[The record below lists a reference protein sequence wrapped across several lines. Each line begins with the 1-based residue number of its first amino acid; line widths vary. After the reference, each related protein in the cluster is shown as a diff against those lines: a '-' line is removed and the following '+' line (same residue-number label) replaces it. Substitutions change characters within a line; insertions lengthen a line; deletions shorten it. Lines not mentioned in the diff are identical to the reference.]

1 MGATNPRLLAVIL
14 EDLQE
19 EMTRWA
25 SSAGETMV
33 IADYTQS
40 QTREQL
46 EQQEHRANILR
57 EEAADDVN
65 AAESAHV
72 ASEALVADL
81 REAQRTAQATLQDT
95 VAAWQRGQQ
104 ALTHWRAELAYAKAW
119 LARAEERVR
128 LAEIELERARA
139 ALTQAEREYNRAVDS
154 YNACVNYRDK
164 EGRSRDC
171 SGERARVR
179 QAEVAVKV
187 AVEEV
192 KRALVELEAAVAE
205 RARARRRVECCTQ
218 AVGLAEQAVATA
230 NSARQLA
237 TNSLN
242 AAERGQESAD
252 MALHY
257 ADQARQQAEQE
268 EAEAEEV
275 LAQVRAA
282 AEATEEAHQHLRL
295 AERAEESAQR
305 LRIMADAELVHRVAS
320 LYEMNRPTLAGGAPS
335 AGISSF
341 VSHTSAGNTLYNV
354 AGGSSLAADMIAGKL
369 QRQGVANIS
378 SPTEW
383 GKFSHKAIQDAIRDH
398 DPQAWVEHY
407 VCVISQDGVVR
418 KGRLDALTQGVILEI
433 KTHNLDQFS
442 DNQLERTLDGFARQM
457 EGYRNSPDMI
467 GTPNMAIFLEKKP
480 SAPGRDRAIE
490 SFFRGRDIAV
500 IWGAL

>member
-1 MGATNPRLLAVIL
+1 MGTTNPKLLAVIL

-40 QTREQL
+40 QTHEQL
-46 EQQEHRANILR
+46 DQQEHRANILR
-57 EEAADDVN
+57 EGAADDVN
-65 AAESAHV
+65 AAESAHL

-81 REAQRTAQATLQDT
+81 HEAQRTAQATLQDT

-104 ALTHWRAELAYAKAW
+104 SLNHWRAELDYAKAW

-128 LAEIELERARA
+128 LAEIELEQARNELA
-139 ALTQAEREYNRAVDS
+139 RAEREYNRAVDA

-171 SGERARVR
+171 GGERARVR
-179 QAEVAVKV
+179 QAEAAVKE
-187 AVEEV
+187 AVLRV
-192 KRALVELEAAVAE
+192 KRALAELEAAVAE
-205 RARARRRVECCTQ
+205 RERARRRVACCTQ

-230 NSARQLA
+230 INARQTA
-237 TNSLN
+237 TTSLN

-252 MALHY
+252 TALHY
-257 ADQARQQAEQE
+257 AGQARHQAEQE

-282 AEATEEAHQHLRL
+282 AEATEDAHQHLRL

-305 LRIMADAELVHRVAS
+305 LRIIVDTELAHRVGT
-320 LYEMNRPTLAGGAPS
+320 LYEMNRPNLAGGAPS
-335 AGISSF
+335 AGISSYT
-341 VSHTSAGNTLYNV
+341 SHTSAGNTLHIV
-354 AGGSSLAADMIAGKL
+354 EGGSSLAADMIAGKL
-369 QRQGVANIS
+369 QRKGVADIS
-378 SPTEW
+378 SPAEW
-383 GKFSHKAIQDAIRDH
+383 GKFSHKAIQDAIRDR
-398 DPQAWVEHY
+398 DPQAWVEHS
-407 VCVISQDGVVR
+407 VCVVGEDGAVR
-418 KGRLDALTQGVILEI
+418 KGRLDALTQGIILEI
-433 KTHNLDQFS
+433 KTHDLDRFS
-442 DNQLERTLDGFARQM
+442 DGQLERTLNGFARQM

-467 GTPNMAIFLEKKP
+467 GSPNMAIFLEKKP
-480 SAPGRDRAIE
+480 SLPGRDRVIE
-490 SFFRGRDIAV
+490 SFFHGRNIAV